1 MKNPHLLLLRFSAL
15 GDVAMTVPVIRCLY
29 KSYPDLKIT
38 FVSRPFLE
46 PLFEEF
52 ENFNFYPIDTGVR
65 HNGVKGI
72 CTLFSELKKTPFS
85 GVADLHGVLRTHLL
99 SFLFTTTFFRVKQIN
114 KGRIAKHRLIRKKN
128 KKFQPLTPTIY
139 RYADVFRKL
148 GFSINIEDHEFPD
161 KKPIPEKFINLYNQ
175 SDRKWIG
182 IAPFASYKGK
192 TYPLDLMQQVIA
204 YLQKDYQIFLFGA
217 GQKEIRKLEVWEKAY
232 TNVLN
237 TAGNTSLRDQIQI
250 MPYLDLMI
258 SMDSSNGHLAAN
270 FGTPVLSLWG
280 LTHPFCGFAPFYQP
294 KENSLTLDRKK
305 YPLIPTSV
313 YGNITPSGYENAFR
327 SLKPK
332 KVIEKALE
340 LVKK

>member
-1 MKNPHLLLLRFSAL
+1 MKKPHLLLLRFSAL

-29 KSYPDLKIT
+29 KSYPNLKIT
-38 FVSRPFLE
+38 FVSRTYLE

-52 ENFNFYPIDTGVR
+52 ENFNFYPIDTGVQ
-65 HNGVKGI
+65 HKGVKGI
-72 CTLFSELKKTPFS
+72 WTLFSELKKTPFS
-85 GVADLHGVLRTHLL
+85 GVADLHGVLRTYLL

-114 KGRIAKHRLIRKKN
+114 KGRIAKHRLIREKN
-128 KKFQPLTPTIY
+128 KKFQPLTPTIF

-161 KKPIPEKFINLYNQ
+161 KKPIPENFINLYNQ

-217 GQKEIRKLEVWEKAY
+217 GQKEIKKLEVWEKAY
-232 TNVLN
+232 TNAFN

-258 SMDSSNGHLAAN
+258 SMDSANGHLAAN

-280 LTHPFCGFAPFYQP
+280 LTHPFCGFAPFCQP

-313 YGNITPSGYENAFR
+313 YGNVTPSGYENAFR
-327 SLKPK
+327 SLQPK
-332 KVIEKALE
+332 EVIEKALE